1 MKDKIEQAA
10 KEYTEIGRSYLLA
23 SEMPVVRNAFEAGA
37 EWALA
42 NQWHKIEEKQPPFM
56 QIVILADSAQRF
68 CLGYINTENKLRK
81 FAKEKIDL
89 EKITH
94 WCEIPQFK
102 EK

>member
-10 KEYTEIGRSYLLA
+10 KEYCEKEIPSLK
-23 SEMPVVRNAFEAGA
+23 SMHFTISSAFEAGA

>member
-10 KEYTEIGRSYLLA
+10 KEYCEKEIPSLK
-23 SEMPVVRNAFEAGA
+23 SMHFTISSAFEAGA

-42 NQWHKIEEKQPPFM
+42 NQWHE
-56 QIVILADSAQRF
+56 
-68 CLGYINTENKLRK
+68 INKELPKETENVLVLYERQIPIIGKVDSEII
-81 FAKEKIDL
+81 KEL
-89 EKITH
+89 NITH

>member
-10 KEYTEIGRSYLLA
+10 KEYCEKEIPSLK
-23 SEMPVVRNAFEAGA
+23 SMHFTISSAFEAGA

-42 NQWHKIEEKQPPFM
+42 NQWHKVLEQTP
-56 QIVILADSAQRF
+56 D
-68 CLGYINTENKLRK
+68 TERDVVVVNEYNDFGTAWFDEDGKARTSL
-81 FAKEKIDL
+81 FGEIIA
-89 EKITH
+89 